1 MRLDLQT
8 IFNNPFSMGLKRM
21 ILDYPGLFMSLQE
34 LSRIDTSTVSIYCT
48 ILLPLYGCT
57 GVQDQYG
64 IVVLY
69 YCITSLPV
77 YPHTVLGHC
86 TTVVLDTSNRVYC
99 RTTTLKVYG
108 TV

>member
-1 MRLDLQT
+1 MRLS
-8 IFNNPFSMGLKRM
+8 FPNPFSSSLFNGIKKDDLGLPKTLYESPRVVKDWNT
-21 ILDYPGLFMSLQE
+21 IIP
-34 LSRIDTSTVSIYCT
+34 IYCT